1 MSPERLEPI
10 AVALVDPRRRLR
22 AYADHLEARR
32 VRVVAVVAE
41 ARVLRRLPE
50 DCSLDAV
57 AIGGSGRNVP
67 AAIAGVAEL
76 GGDIPVLVCGDSP
89 ARDDLLDAL
98 RAGAESYVV
107 APSVPRAEVCEELAL
122 ALHAT
127 AHGGTWVSPGVA
139 RHLVSEVRD
148 SMAGRSFASLA
159 ALPNVTR
166 RERQVLELIGVGCTY
181 REISERL
188 FISASTV
195 KTHAHS
201 ALRKLGLRNRVEVVH
216 WLSQMSA
223 ASSSSAAA

>member
-1 MSPERLEPI
+1 MSPERLDPI

-32 VRVVAVVAE
+32 VRVVAVVSE

-50 DCSLDAV
+50 DCTLDAV

-67 AAIAGVAEL
+67 AAIAGVREL
-76 GGDIPVLVCGDSP
+76 GDTPVLVCGDSP

-107 APSVPRAEVCEELAL
+107 TPSVPRLDVADELAL

-139 RHLVSEVRD
+139 RHLVTEVRD

-223 ASSSSAAA
+223 AAA

>member
-22 AYADHLEARR
+22 AYAEHLETRR
-32 VRVVAVVAE
+32 VRVVAVVSE
-41 ARVLRRLPE
+41 ARVLRRLPD
-50 DCSLDAV
+50 DCVLDAV

-67 AAIAGVAEL
+67 AAIAGVGEL
-76 GGDIPVLVCGDSP
+76 GGDTPVLVCGDSP

-107 APSVPRAEVCEELAL
+107 APGVPRPDVCDELAL

-188 FISASTV
+188 FISSSTV

-223 ASSSSAAA
+223 AA

>member
-1 MSPERLEPI
+1 MSPERSTRSRSRWWI
-10 AVALVDPRRRLR
+10 RRRLR

-32 VRVVAVVAE
+32 VRVVAVVSE
-41 ARVLRRLPE
+41 ARVLRRLPA
-50 DCSLDAV
+50 DCALDAV
-57 AIGGSGRNVP
+57 AIGGR
-67 AAIAGVAEL
+67 AATCPRHRGVREL
-76 GGDIPVLVCGDSP
+76 DGEAPVLVCGDSP
-89 ARDDLLDAL
+89 PATTCSDAL
-98 RAGAESYVV
+98 RAA
-107 APSVPRAEVCEELAL
+107 PRATWSPPPPRGADVMRRAR
-122 ALHAT
+122 
-127 AHGGTWVSPGVA
+127 HGAPRHRPRRHLGFAGVA

-216 WLSQMSA
+216 WLSSMSTA
-223 ASSSSAAA
+223 A

>member
-1 MSPERLEPI
+1 MSPERLDPI

-22 AYADHLEARR
+22 AYAEHLEARR
-32 VRVVAVVAE
+32 VRVVAVVSE
-41 ARVLRRLPE
+41 ARVLRRLPA
-50 DCSLDAV
+50 DCALDAV

-67 AAIAGVAEL
+67 AAIAAVREL
-76 GGDIPVLVCGDSP
+76 DGEVPVLVCGDSP

-107 APSVPRAEVCEELAL
+107 TPATPRTDVMDELAM

-139 RHLVSEVRD
+139 RHLVTEVRD

-216 WLSQMSA
+216 WLSSMSTA
-223 ASSSSAAA
+223 A